1 MPRAEHDVVY
11 EPCLP
16 DPHSPAQNNGPIL
29 NVRAPLCP
37 RHALGQ
43 YVKSFRVVHLDIVEP
58 EVHLLPELPSLL
70 LDHAGRA
77 RNTIHLRR
85 ALLPCR
91 FRGLQ
96 RSVERQ
102 GRVTALVG

>member
-58 EVHLLPELPSLL
+58 EVHLLPELTPLA

-77 RNTIHLRR
+77 RNTVRLRLT
-85 ALLPCR
+85 LLPCR